1 MGEIMSRNVE
11 ISEHGAKP
19 LVKVYTAK
27 RLRKMFRDFDD
38 ITICKRQL
46 LAEELPRLLKWMPI
60 ELAGKL
66 MGWNLII
73 KARKHRAG
81 RPQSRSLRWRRR
93 R

>member
-38 ITICKRQL
+38 IKICKRQPWRKNCRACSNGCRSSSGADGL
-46 LAEELPRLLKWMPI
+46 D
-60 ELAGKL
+60 
-66 MGWNLII
+66 LII
-73 KARKHRAG
+73 KARKPSR